1 MEIAG
6 VDLVYAF
13 IVTWNEVSRGVFL
26 TEYFVN
32 FETCMTHLQSWT
44 YDPNHVSLECIA
56 VVPD

>member
-1 MEIAG
+1 MEIEG
-6 VDLVYAF
+6 VHLIYAF
-13 IVTWNEVSRGVFL
+13 IVSWNEVSRGIFL
-26 TEYFVN
+26 TEYFTS

>member
-1 MEIAG
+1 MEIEG
-6 VDLVYAF
+6 VHLVYAF
-13 IVTWNEVSRGVFL
+13 IVTWNDLSRGIFL
-26 TEYFVN
+26 TEYFTT